1 MTTQEIRFYELSR
14 IAPNQAI
21 PQLLYKIYDSLQ
33 QNILLLV
40 NNQEEILSY
49 DKLLWTFSSNKF
61 LPHGIEKDGEDHYAP
76 LLITDKEENL
86 NQASIIVT
94 NHLPSDIFIQTFNKQ
109 LIIFPEENK
118 DTFLTKLNSLRESSC
133 KVSYWKQDA
142 TGKWSNG

>member
-1 MTTQEIRFYELSR
+1 MTAQEIRFYELSR
-14 IAPNQAI
+14 ISPSQAI

-33 QNILLLV
+33 QNMLLLV
-40 NNQEEILSY
+40 NNQEEILNY

-61 LPHGIEKDGEDHYAP
+61 LPHGIENDGKDNYTP

-94 NHLPSDIFIQTFNKQ
+94 NHLPSDNFMQTFNKQ
-109 LIIFPEENK
+109 LVIFPEENK
-118 DTFLTKLNSLRESSC
+118 NTFLTKLNSLKDSSY